1 MSPRNIKAAS
11 FRVKFREQFNLK
23 AIYIFMHEWMIEE
36 EWSSR
41 KDDSFPETFFGQNEA
56 ALGGTEVWW
65 NWRFTKPPG
74 TGATDRINS
83 YYQWRLNLN
92 GHVVLLRQVEAM
104 KNGKKI
110 KTNWGEIEI
119 LIDAQVETDYDKK
132 WRNHPILKYVEDLFR
147 SRIFKVEL
155 LKSRDELYRE
165 TYRLQT
171 AIKDHLDM
179 MRQSEEMETQGP
191 FFGRRGE
198 SE

>member
-1 MSPRNIKAAS
+1 MRKILLILLLLLPINVKAEITMLDKPRL
-11 FRVKFREQFNLK
+11 FQHP
-23 AIYIFMHEWMIEE
+23 YWH
-36 EWSSR
+36 
-41 KDDSFPETFFGQNEA
+41 
-56 ALGGTEVWW
+56 
-65 NWRFTKPPG
+65 
-74 TGATDRINS
+74 
-83 YYQWRLNLN
+83 
-92 GHVVLLRQVEAM
+92 
-104 KNGKKI
+104 
-110 KTNWGEIEI
+110 
-119 LIDAQVETDYDKK
+119 DKK

-179 MRQSEEMETQGP
+179 MRSSEEIETQGP